1 MLLVPLDTFG
11 SAKVAQS
18 FRHTGLEIIVALS
31 NIKYFR
37 KDFISTGYVTTIQNH
52 KEVTGVYILLA
63 LIRSS
68 TSEDN
73 ASREMAFMALTN
85 AIVELPTQNSPTEHD
100 CVLALLKSLGKSTLL
115 ELALTCSSHTPCSL
129 KLRAFNLICQNIIKN
144 DIKITAVKVYVS
156 ICAGGLS

>member
-1 MLLVPLDTFG
+1 MF
-11 SAKVAQS
+11 
-18 FRHTGLEIIVALS
+18 
-31 NIKYFR
+31 
-37 KDFISTGYVTTIQNH
+37 
-52 KEVTGVYILLA
+52 A

-68 TSEDN
+68 KSEDN

-115 ELALTCSSHTPCSL
+115 ELTLACSSHTPCSL

-144 DIKITAVKVYVS
+144 DIKI
-156 ICAGGLS
+156 

>member
-37 KDFISTGYVTTIQNH
+37 KDFISTGYVTTIQNR

-68 TSEDN
+68 KSEDN
-73 ASREMAFMALTN
+73 ASREMTFMVLTN

-100 CVLALLKSLGKSTLL
+100 CVLAQ
-115 ELALTCSSHTPCSL
+115 
-129 KLRAFNLICQNIIKN
+129 RFQNQFKCFIETK
-144 DIKITAVKVYVS
+144 
-156 ICAGGLS
+156 